1 MDKKL
6 KLGFIGA
13 GWWATEVQIP
23 YFASKDNVELVA
35 VCRLGKK
42 ELENVKD
49 KFSFQFATEDYKE
62 FCNYDLDAV
71 VIASPHIYHFEHA
84 KAALE
89 AGKHV
94 LIEKP
99 MTTEG
104 KHAFELIEIAN
115 SKGLEI
121 VVPQAW
127 SFAPW
132 MLEAKQWLNDGG
144 VGEVKHLVCQ
154 MASALADLFD
164 AKPML
169 ETLSAEYQPPIST
182 WADPQKAGGY
192 GWGQLSHALG
202 VMFNITN
209 LEAKEVYSLMGLSS
223 AGVDYYDAMA
233 LKFVNGATASLSGSA
248 TIPKAS
254 GNDRSKGYQIDIR
267 IFGSEGM
274 LLLDIERER
283 LELVR
288 NDGNNK
294 HLDLKAGDGDYPQ
307 NLPLDYFVEIVL
319 NGKKNEKVPAV
330 SAAKAVAVLEAAY
343 KSAKSGNLEEVYKL
357 EESL

>member
-1 MDKKL
+1 MNKKL
-6 KLGFIGA
+6 NLGFIGA
-13 GWWATEVQIP
+13 GWWATEIQMP
-23 YFASKDNVELVA
+23 YFAAKDNVNLHA
-35 VCRLGKK
+35 VCRLGQK
-42 ELENVKD
+42 ELENVKN
-49 KFSFQFATEDYKE
+49 KFSFTHATEDYKE
-62 FCNYDLDAV
+62 FCEFDLDAV
-71 VIASPHIYHFEHA
+71 VIASPHIYHYEHA

-99 MTTEG
+99 MTTEA
-104 KHAFELIEIAN
+104 KHAFELIELAN
-115 SKGLEI
+115 SKGLQI

-132 MLEAKQWLNDGG
+132 ILEARKWLQAGG
-144 VGEVKHLVCQ
+144 IGEPRHVVCQ

-169 ETLSAEYQPPIST
+169 ETLDAEYQPPVST

-202 VMFNITN
+202 LLFNIAD
-209 LEAKEVYSLMGLSS
+209 LSPQEVYAIMGLSS
-223 AGVDYYDAMA
+223 AGVDYYDAMTI
-233 LKFVNGATASLSGSA
+233 KFDNGATAAVSGSA
-248 TIPKAS
+248 TIPKAM

-267 IFGSEGM
+267 IFGTEGM

-288 NDGNNK
+288 NDGHNK
-294 HLDLKAGDGDYPQ
+294 FLDLKPGDGDYPQ
-307 NLPLDYFVEIVL
+307 YLPLDYFVEIIL
-319 NGKKNEKVPAV
+319 ANKKNENVPAI

-343 KSAKSGNLEEVYKL
+343 KSARSGKVEEIL
-357 EESL
+357 

>member
-1 MDKKL
+1 MSKKL

-23 YFASKDNVELVA
+23 YFASKDDVELVA
-35 VCRLGKK
+35 VCRLGAS
-42 ELENVKD
+42 ELENVKN
-49 KFSFQFATEDYKE
+49 KFSFKLATEDYKE
-62 FCNYDLDAV
+62 FCSYDLDAV
-71 VIASPHIYHFEHA
+71 IIASPHIYHHEHA
-84 KAALE
+84 KAALL

-99 MTTEG
+99 MTTVG
-104 KHAFELIEIAN
+104 KEAFELIEIAN

-127 SFAPW
+127 SFSPW
-132 MLEAKQWLNDGG
+132 LLQAKDWLQAGG
-144 VGEVKHLVCQ
+144 VGEVKHVVCQ
-154 MASALADLFD
+154 MASALGDLFD

-169 ETLSAEYQPPIST
+169 ETLDAEYQPPVST
-182 WADPQKAGGY
+182 WSDPKKAGGY

-202 VMFNITN
+202 VLFNIAE
-209 LEAKEVYSLMGLSS
+209 LEPKEVYSLMGLSS
-223 AGVDYYDAMA
+223 AGVDYYDAMTV
-233 LKFVNGATASLSGSA
+233 KFANGATASVSGSA

-254 GNDRSKGYQIDIR
+254 GHDRSKGYQIDIR

-294 HLDLKAGDGDYPQ
+294 HINLKAGDGDYPQ
-307 NLPLDYFVEIVL
+307 YLPLDYFVEIAIA
-319 NGKKNEKVPAV
+319 NKKNEKVPATA
-330 SAAKAVAVLEAAY
+330 AAKAVAVLEAAY
-343 KSAKSGNLEEVYKL
+343 KSANSGKVEEI
-357 EESL
+357 

>member
-1 MDKKL
+1 MTKKL

-13 GWWATEVQIP
+13 GWWATEIQIP
-23 YFASKDNVELVA
+23 YFASREDVALTA
-35 VCRLGKK
+35 VCRLGKD
-42 ELENVKD
+42 ELEHIQN
-49 KFSFQFATEDYKE
+49 KFSFSFATEDYRE
-62 FCNYDLDAV
+62 LCNYDLDAV
-71 VIASPHIYHFEHA
+71 VIASPHIYHYEHA

-99 MTTEG
+99 MTTEA
-104 KHAFELIEIAN
+104 KHAFELIEIAR

-132 MLEAKQWLNDGG
+132 ILAARSWLQAGG
-144 VGEVKHLVCQ
+144 VGEVKHVVCQ
-154 MASALADLFD
+154 MASALGDLFA

-169 ETLSAEYQPPIST
+169 ETVDAEYQPPVST
-182 WADPQKAGGY
+182 WADPKKAGGY

-202 VMFNITN
+202 VLFNIAD
-209 LEAKEVYSLMGLSS
+209 LEPKEVYALMGLSS
-223 AGVDYYDAMA
+223 AGVDYYDAMTV
-233 LKFVNGATASLSGSA
+233 KFASGATASVSGSA
-248 TIPKAS
+248 TIPKAR

-288 NDGNNK
+288 HDGKNK
-294 HLDLKAGDGDYPQ
+294 HLELKSGDGDYPQ
-307 NLPLDYFVEIVL
+307 YLPLAYFVDIII
-319 NGKKNEKVPAV
+319 NKKKNEEVPAV
-330 SAAKAVAVLEAAY
+330 SAARAVAVLEAAY
-343 KSAKSGNLEEVYKL
+343 KSAKSGQVEEIL
-357 EESL
+357 

>member
-1 MDKKL
+1 MTKKL

-23 YFASKDNVELVA
+23 YFAAKDNVELTA
-35 VCRLGKK
+35 VCRLGKE
-42 ELENVKD
+42 ELENVKN
-49 KFSFQFATEDYKE
+49 KFAFKQASEDYKE
-62 FCNYDLDAV
+62 FCDFDLDAV
-71 VIASPHIYHFEHA
+71 VIASPHIYHYEHA

-99 MTTEG
+99 MTTEA
-104 KHAFELIEIAN
+104 KHAFELIEIAK

-132 MLEAKQWLNDGG
+132 ILEARSWLQAGG
-144 VGEVKHLVCQ
+144 VGEVKHVVCQ
-154 MASALADLFD
+154 MASALGDLFD

-169 ETLSAEYQPPIST
+169 ETLDAEYQPPVST
-182 WADPQKAGGY
+182 WADPKKAGGY

-202 VMFNITN
+202 VLFNIAD
-209 LEAKEVYSLMGLSS
+209 LEPKEVYSLMGLSS
-223 AGVDYYDAMA
+223 AGVDYYDAMTV
-233 LKFVNGATASLSGSA
+233 KFANGATASVSGSA
-248 TIPKAS
+248 TIPKAAD
-254 GNDRSKGYQIDIR
+254 NDRGKGYQIDIR
-267 IFGSEGM
+267 IFGTEGM

-288 NDGNNK
+288 HDGNNK
-294 HLDLKAGDGDYPQ
+294 HIDLKAGDGDYPQ
-307 NLPLDYFVEIVL
+307 YLPLDYFIKIALE
-319 NGKKNEKVPAV
+319 NKKNENVPAV
-330 SAAKAVAVLEAAY
+330 SAARAVAVLEAAY
-343 KSAKSGNLEEVYKL
+343 KSAESGKVEEIL
-357 EESL
+357 